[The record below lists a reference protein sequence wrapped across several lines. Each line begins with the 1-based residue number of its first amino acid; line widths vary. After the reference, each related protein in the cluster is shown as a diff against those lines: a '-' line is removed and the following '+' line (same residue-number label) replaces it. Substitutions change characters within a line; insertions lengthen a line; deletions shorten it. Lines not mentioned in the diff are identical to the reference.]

1 MALRFRPA
9 GSITAAAGH
18 RFDDAT
24 LADVARS
31 AAARGEV
38 GRADFHFDMDYRT
51 RNGQISRLD
60 LIVNLSIEM
69 PSWSEYPNRPQA
81 EKDEWD
87 RFHAALRHHEN
98 GHIAI
103 FRREARTTYRRL
115 RAEST
120 PERLNAVLDAETA
133 RIQGLSDDYD
143 VDTDHGRT
151 QNTPSG
157 NTVIQVP

>member
-9 GSITAAAGH
+9 GRVNAAAGH
-18 RFDDAT
+18 RFDEET
-24 LADVARS
+24 LAAVARS
-31 AAARGEV
+31 AARRGEV
-38 GRADFHFDMDYRT
+38 GHADFHFDTDYRT
-51 RNGQISRLD
+51 RNGRVSRLD
-60 LIVNLSIEM
+60 LIVTLTIEM
-69 PSWSEYPNRPQA
+69 PTWSEYPNRPQS

-87 RFHAALRHHEN
+87 RFHSALRHHED

-115 RAEST
+115 RRETDPDRVHS
-120 PERLNAVLDAETA
+120 VLDDETA
-133 RIQGLSDDYD
+133 RVQGLSDDYD

-157 NTVIQVP
+157 TTVIQVP